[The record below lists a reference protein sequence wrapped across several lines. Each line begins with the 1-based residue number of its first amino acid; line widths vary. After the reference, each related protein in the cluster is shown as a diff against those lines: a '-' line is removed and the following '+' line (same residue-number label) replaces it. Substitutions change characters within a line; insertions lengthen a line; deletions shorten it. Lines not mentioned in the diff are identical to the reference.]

1 MTPLVEASYPYG
13 AAIKGV
19 MLCMMW
25 LPYGFEGP
33 RAGMLDA
40 LVNGSKL

>member
-1 MTPLVEASYPYG
+1 MTPQEEASYPYG
-13 AAIKGV
+13 ATVKGV
-19 MLCMMW
+19 MFHMTW
-25 LPYGFEGP
+25 LLGDFEGP